1 MALTGKQRRHL
12 RALGHHL
19 NPTVQLGQKGLT
31 PALTKKLLEE
41 LELHELVKLKVGQE
55 TVPAKTVAPDIAAS
69 AQAEPVQVIGRTV
82 LLYKARKKD
91 PEIRLPRKT

>member
-31 PALTKKLLEE
+31 PELTKKLVEE
-41 LELHELVKLKVGQE
+41 LELHELIKLKVGQD
-55 TVPAKTVAPDIAAS
+55 TFKAKEIAPDVAAS
-69 AQAEPVQVIGRTV
+69 AEAELVQVIGRTI
-82 LLYKARKKD
+82 LLYKARSKD
-91 PEIRLPRKT
+91 PEIRLPREA

>member
-19 NPTVQLGQKGLT
+19 NATVQLGQKGLT
-31 PALTKKLLEE
+31 PELTKKLVEE
-41 LELHELVKLKVGQE
+41 LELHELVKLKVGQD
-55 TVPAKTVAPDIAAS
+55 TVPAKEAGPAIAKS
-69 AQAEPVQVIGRTV
+69 AQAELVQVIGRTV

-91 PEIRLPRKT
+91 PEIRLPRKA